1 MKFSRRQFLQL
12 GGSTALATS
21 VGCDST
27 ISEQLWPYTGGPH
40 QVGSSFFSPS
50 SESIDLISHHL
61 NRLTFG
67 PRPSAEIQKQFFQK
81 TNERRLSDYER
92 VSSLGETTEE
102 AIEAYIKEQLQP
114 DKIDDSFCDFYLQCF
129 ETLVLPRGELF
140 EYQEKLLLTELTCAT
155 LMRSVLSERQ
165 LQEVMIQFWTDH
177 FNIDQSKGDCRW
189 LKAWDDREVIRKHA
203 LGKFPE
209 LLRAS
214 ALSPAM
220 LWYLDGRKNVKE
232 NQEDRPNENY
242 ARELLELHTLGVH
255 GGYTQDDVEQVAR
268 CLTGWRVQG
277 RKSGNFYA
285 SDIGKVGFRK
295 DLHDDG
301 EKKILGRVVP
311 AGLGKED
318 LDRVLDIVSQHPSTA
333 KHIATKLCMRFIADE
348 PPQDAVSTV
357 AASFQR
363 SGGDICRT
371 LQTLFQTGQFQDN
384 KGNKFKRPFNF
395 LVSSL
400 RATGATINRT
410 NDSWHLDRHPLG
422 KYLLRM
428 GDAPFQYP
436 TPDGYPQ
443 EISPWLGTLL
453 WRWDFALKL
462 SQNEIKGI
470 KIDKQQQ
477 QEENVGGAD
486 QLIAHFLGRRATDA
500 EQEAYGESGN
510 GLALLLASPAFQM
523 C

>member
-1 MKFSRRQFLQL
+1 M
-12 GGSTALATS
+12 ATS
-21 VGCDST
+21 VGCNST

-40 QVGSSFFSPS
+40 QVGSSFFSPD

-67 PRPSAEIQKQFFQK
+67 PRPSIKIQKQLFQK
-81 TNERRLSDYER
+81 NNEHKLSDYER
-92 VSSLGETTEE
+92 VSSLGKTTEE
-102 AIEAYIKEQLQP
+102 AVEAYIKEQLQP
-114 DKIDDSFCDFYLQCF
+114 KKIDNSLCNFYLRRF
-129 ETLVLPRGELF
+129 ETLALPRGELF
-140 EYQEKLLLTELTCAT
+140 EYQEKLLLKELTCAT

-165 LQEVMIQFWTDH
+165 LQ
-177 FNIDQSKGDCRW
+177 
-189 LKAWDDREVIRKHA
+189 EVIRKHA

-255 GGYTQDDVEQVAR
+255 GGYTQHDVEQVAR

-277 RKSGNFYA
+277 REPRNFYA
-285 SDIGKVGFRK
+285 SDIGKVRFRK

-301 EKKILGRVVP
+301 EKKVLGQVVP
-311 AGLGKED
+311 AGLGQKD
-318 LDRVLDIVSQHPSTA
+318 LDQVLDIVSLHPSTA
-333 KHIATKLCMRFIADE
+333 KHIATKLCIRFIADT
-348 PPQDAVSTV
+348 PPQDAVNTV
-357 AASFQR
+357 ATSFRR
-363 SGGDICRT
+363 SGGDISHT
-371 LQTLFQTGQFQDN
+371 LCTLFQTDQFQDN
-384 KGNKFKRPFNF
+384 RGNKFKRPFNF

-400 RATGATINRT
+400 RTTGATINQT
-410 NDSWHLDRHPLG
+410 SNSWHLDRHPLG

-443 EISPWLGTLL
+443 EITPWLGTLL

-462 SQNEIKGI
+462 SQNKIEGI
-470 KIDKQQQ
+470 KINRQQQ
-477 QEENVGGAD
+477 QEKNVGGAD
-486 QLIAHFLGRRATDA
+486 QLLTHFLGRKATDA
-500 EQEAYGESGN
+500 EQETYGESGN
-510 GLALLLASPAFQM
+510 GLALLLASPAFQI

>member
-1 MKFSRRQFLQL
+1 
-12 GGSTALATS
+12 
-21 VGCDST
+21 
-27 ISEQLWPYTGGPH
+27 
-40 QVGSSFFSPS
+40 
-50 SESIDLISHHL
+50 
-61 NRLTFG
+61 
-67 PRPSAEIQKQFFQK
+67 
-81 TNERRLSDYER
+81 
-92 VSSLGETTEE
+92 
-102 AIEAYIKEQLQP
+102 
-114 DKIDDSFCDFYLQCF
+114 
-129 ETLVLPRGELF
+129 
-140 EYQEKLLLTELTCAT
+140 
-155 LMRSVLSERQ
+155 
-165 LQEVMIQFWTDH
+165 
-177 FNIDQSKGDCRW
+177 
-189 LKAWDDREVIRKHA
+189 
-203 LGKFPE
+203 
-209 LLRAS
+209 
-214 ALSPAM
+214 
-220 LWYLDGRKNVKE
+220 
-232 NQEDRPNENY
+232 
-242 ARELLELHTLGVH
+242 
-255 GGYTQDDVEQVAR
+255 
-268 CLTGWRVQG
+268 
-277 RKSGNFYA
+277 
-285 SDIGKVGFRK
+285 
-295 DLHDDG
+295 
-301 EKKILGRVVP
+301 
-311 AGLGKED
+311 
-318 LDRVLDIVSQHPSTA
+318 
-333 KHIATKLCMRFIADE
+333 
-348 PPQDAVSTV
+348 
-357 AASFQR
+357 
-363 SGGDICRT
+363 

-500 EQEAYGESGN
+500 EQKTYGESGN